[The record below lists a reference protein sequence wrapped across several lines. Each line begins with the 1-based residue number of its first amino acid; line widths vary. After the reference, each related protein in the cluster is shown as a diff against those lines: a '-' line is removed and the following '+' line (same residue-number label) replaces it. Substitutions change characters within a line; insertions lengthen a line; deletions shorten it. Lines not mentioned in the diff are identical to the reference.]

1 MCDGGY
7 EISNRIYWIRQM
19 RILELKKE
27 RNLEIEGLRNWGIT
41 IPKP

>member
-1 MCDGGY
+1 
-7 EISNRIYWIRQM
+7 M
-19 RILELKKE
+19 RIFGLQIVDFGLRKQINADCGIKKE